1 MLHLTLLQT
10 RHYRPISLA
19 ALTDVFTS
27 VNRSAR
33 SSGMD
38 SPFFLEQI
46 SLDDNHQLIRTTL
59 DPPDTQN
66 PNSNWEPDI
75 ILVPAFNYED
85 IKTSLEQNTPWVPKL
100 RSWAQNGCEIAG
112 FCTGAFLLA
121 AAGLLNQKK
130 ATTHLMYMDAF
141 QQLFPQVQTQP
152 DAVVI
157 EDSGIYTSGGA
168 TSSFNLMLHLIKKY
182 CGTEASLQAARM
194 FAIDPDRNNQS
205 YFGDFTN
212 NHHHSDPLV
221 KSLQD
226 LIDRHYADCDSVT
239 ALMKQLPASRR
250 SIYRRFKNATA
261 MNPHE
266 YLQKVR
272 INNARKLLEQSN
284 KTVSEIMYDCG
295 YSDAKTFRQLFRKT
309 VGITPKSYRGKFN
322 LTQI

>member
-1 MLHLTLLQT
+1 MLHLTLLET
-10 RHYRPISLA
+10 RHYRPISFA

-33 SSGMD
+33 STGME
-38 SPFFLEQI
+38 SPFFLEQVT
-46 SLDDNHQLIRTTL
+46 LDEDHQLIRTPL
-59 DPPDTQN
+59 DPPDIKY
-66 PNSNWEPDI
+66 PVSNREPDI

-85 IKTSLEQNTPWVPKL
+85 IKTSLEQNTPWVPVL
-100 RSWAQNGCEIAG
+100 RSWAQSGCEIAG

-121 AAGLLNQKK
+121 AAGLLDQKK

-141 QQLFPQVQTQP
+141 QQLFPQVQTRP

-168 TSSFNLMLHLIKKY
+168 TSSFHLMLHLIKKY

-194 FAIDPDRNNQS
+194 FAIDPDRNTQS
-205 YFGDFTN
+205 YFGDFN
-212 NHHHSDPLV
+212 NGHRHSDTLV

-226 LIDRHYADCDSVT
+226 LIDQHFADCDSVT
-239 ALMKQLPASRR
+239 ELMKQLPASRR
-250 SIYRRFKNATA
+250 SVYRRFKNATS

-272 INNARKLLEQSN
+272 IDNARKLLEQSD
-284 KTVSEIMYDCG
+284 KTVSEIMYECG

-322 LTQI
+322 LIQT